1 MTRLIAFLAASLLA
15 VSARAEEVLTLHT
28 FMSPKSPTVTK
39 MLEPWAERIAEKS
52 GGKLRVEIFPS
63 MAMGGKPPELYKQ
76 VRDGV
81 ADIVWTLPGYTPGVF
96 PRSEVFELP
105 TIHGGDAKATTL
117 AIQELMP
124 MIAEDFED
132 IHPLLIH
139 VHAGNAIH
147 LAENEIAGPNGL
159 KGLKLRTPSRTGAWL
174 IEALGAEPV
183 GMPLPALPQAL
194 SKNGVDGAL
203 VPFEIFPPFKLQ
215 ELTKFSAEGEDGT
228 RFGTSVFLFAMN
240 KDRFESLP
248 DDLKA
253 VIEDVSG
260 PEFAAEMGAVWNAN
274 EAPGISFQEAAGNKV
289 MRFDAATMAAFATRG
304 ESVVARWVEASQT
317 QGFDGAALVEAA
329 RAAVAKHSE

>member
-1 MTRLIAFLAASLLA
+1 
-15 VSARAEEVLTLHT
+15 
-28 FMSPKSPTVTK
+28 
-39 MLEPWAERIAEKS
+39 
-52 GGKLRVEIFPS
+52 
-63 MAMGGKPPELYKQ
+63 
-76 VRDGV
+76 
-81 ADIVWTLPGYTPGVF
+81 
-96 PRSEVFELP
+96 
-105 TIHGGDAKATTL
+105 
-117 AIQELMP
+117 
-124 MIAEDFED
+124 
-132 IHPLLIH
+132 
-139 VHAGNAIH
+139 
-147 LAENEIAGPNGL
+147 
-159 KGLKLRTPSRTGAWL
+159 
-174 IEALGAEPV
+174 
-183 GMPLPALPQAL
+183 MPLPALPQAL